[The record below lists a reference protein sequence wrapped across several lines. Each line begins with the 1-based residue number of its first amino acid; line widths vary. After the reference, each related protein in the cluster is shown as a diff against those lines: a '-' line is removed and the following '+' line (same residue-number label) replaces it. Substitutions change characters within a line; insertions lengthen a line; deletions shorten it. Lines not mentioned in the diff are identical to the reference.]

1 MRGEGSLVLRRGASA
16 LTLIELLVVIAIIA
30 ILAAL
35 LLPTLERAKEK
46 VYRVQCANHL
56 RQISVSLH
64 LYADDHRGWLPD
76 CTTNNPPYFGS
87 YWPWDLSTNLVTDL

>member
-1 MRGEGSLVLRRGASA
+1 MSGEDSAEMRRGASA
-16 LTLIELLVVIAIIA
+16 LTLIELLVVMAIIA
-30 ILAAL
+30 ILAVM

-46 VYRVQCANHL
+46 VYRVECANHL

-76 CTTNNPPYFGS
+76 CTTNNPSFFGS
-87 YWPWDLSTNLVTDL
+87 YWPWDLSTNLVT